1 MDGVAHRVDRDD
13 GGVVH
18 APAPAVV
25 VSIAVKPGE
34 IVAAGQRL
42 AVLEAMKMEMQ
53 VVAPFSGKVRQVMAI
68 RNVQVDAG
76 APLMQI
82 EAIGGDEP
90 AAFSAR
96 VTLGASRAAE
106 DSQGDIHSRFRQNL
120 EDLQQL
126 MLGFD
131 VDPAHTARLLGEWN
145 DYA

>member
-1 MDGVAHRVDRDD
+1 
-13 GGVVH
+13 
-18 APAPAVV
+18 
-25 VSIAVKPGE
+25 
-34 IVAAGQRL
+34 
-42 AVLEAMKMEMQ
+42 MKMEMQ

-126 MLGFD
+126 HVGI
-131 VDPAHTARLLGEWN
+131 
-145 DYA
+145 